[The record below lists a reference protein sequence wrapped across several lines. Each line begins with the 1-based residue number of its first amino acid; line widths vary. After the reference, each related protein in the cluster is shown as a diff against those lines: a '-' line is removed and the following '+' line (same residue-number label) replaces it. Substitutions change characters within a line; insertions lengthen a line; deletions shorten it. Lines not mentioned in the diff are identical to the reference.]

1 MQSFLTDYKEFIMKI
16 FQKPKQK
23 NDKLSSGKGL
33 DLTSLPLVCLIAAI
47 CCFLWGSA
55 FPCIKIGYSLFHI
68 ASQDTASQLLFAGV
82 RFSLAGVL
90 VILSGS
96 LMNRR
101 LLLPSKASLGNI
113 CKLSLVQTVI
123 QYLFFYIGLA
133 NTSGVKSSIIEASNV
148 FFCILTA
155 SLLFHYERFTLAKLT
170 GCLFG
175 FAGVVLVNV
184 AGTGMDFHMS
194 LTGEGFILLSAL
206 SYSFSSV
213 LIKKYSAQE
222 SPVTLSGYQFLLGGI
237 VLTGCGIFLGGHLE
251 GISAA
256 SVLLLLY
263 MAFISAAAYSLW
275 SILLKYN
282 PVSRVSVFG
291 FLNPLCGVI
300 LSALLLKEQNQAFSP
315 AGFLSLVL
323 VCLGIYVVNRPV
335 RNAS

>member
-1 MQSFLTDYKEFIMKI
+1 MKI
-16 FQKPKQK
+16 IQKPKQK
-23 NDKLSSGKGL
+23 NDELSSGKGL

-206 SYSFSSV
+206 SYS
-213 LIKKYSAQE
+213 
-222 SPVTLSGYQFLLGGI
+222 
-237 VLTGCGIFLGGHLE
+237 
-251 GISAA
+251 
-256 SVLLLLY
+256 
-263 MAFISAAAYSLW
+263 
-275 SILLKYN
+275 
-282 PVSRVSVFG
+282 
-291 FLNPLCGVI
+291 
-300 LSALLLKEQNQAFSP
+300 
-315 AGFLSLVL
+315 
-323 VCLGIYVVNRPV
+323 
-335 RNAS
+335 